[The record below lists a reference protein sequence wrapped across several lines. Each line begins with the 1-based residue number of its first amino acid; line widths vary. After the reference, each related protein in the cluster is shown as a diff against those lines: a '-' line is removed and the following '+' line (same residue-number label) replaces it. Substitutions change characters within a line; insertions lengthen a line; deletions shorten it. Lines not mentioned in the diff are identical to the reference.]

1 MFKEKTDISQITA
14 QSYRLIDG
22 YANSNIAL
30 QGISGVFGFPAT
42 LLADGAVVFT
52 HYAPMLDKI
61 RELYGRKP
69 IGKETVVPIVKNISN
84 EILFDIMVDKV
95 LGQIPLAGVYFNII
109 CAKAMTWRLG
119 MLFAILSSRGESIN
133 TDEVKNIMVLIRFLS
148 PQKDIFQFTKPGYAV
163 YEKVMNSVHEN
174 SEELFK
180 DRVQKALKAF
190 EY

>member
-1 MFKEKTDISQITA
+1 MRENNVSKITA
-14 QSYRLIDG
+14 KSYRLIND
-22 YANSNIAL
+22 YANSNIVL
-30 QGISGVFGFPAT
+30 QGLSGVFGFPTT

-69 IGKETVVPIVKNISN
+69 IEKDALMPIVKNISN

-95 LGQIPLAGVYFNII
+95 LGQIPLAGIYFNVI

-119 MLFAILSSRGESIN
+119 MLFAILASRGESIN
-133 TDEVKNIMVLIRFLS
+133 TDEVKNIMILIRYLS
-148 PQKDIFQFTKPGYAV
+148 PQKDIFQFTKPGYAA
-163 YEKVMNSVHEN
+163 YEKIMNSVYEN

-180 DRVQKALKAF
+180 DKIQEALKAF
-190 EY
+190 EI

>member
-1 MFKEKTDISQITA
+1 MKEETDNTKSTA
-14 QSYRLIDG
+14 KSYRLIND
-22 YANSNIAL
+22 YANSNIVL
-30 QGISGVFGFPAT
+30 QGLSGVFGFPTT
-42 LLADGAVVFT
+42 LMADGAVIFT
-52 HYAPMLDKI
+52 HYAPMIDKI

-69 IGKETVVPIVKNISN
+69 IEKDALMLIVKNISN

-163 YEKVMNSVHEN
+163 YEKVMNSVHDN